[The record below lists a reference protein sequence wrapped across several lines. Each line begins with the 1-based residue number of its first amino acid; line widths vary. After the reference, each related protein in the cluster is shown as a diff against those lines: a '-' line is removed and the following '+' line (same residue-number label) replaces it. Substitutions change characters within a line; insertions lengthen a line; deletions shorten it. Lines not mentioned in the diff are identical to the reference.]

1 MMILDKKTKILIT
14 GCGGMLG
21 DAFYNLYYNKL
32 NIRPTDIDLNTDWLE
47 YLDVRDFREFR
58 QIALEYEPDVIMH
71 LAALTDLEYCEIN
84 QQNAYL
90 TNTIAVENAVNL
102 SNELDATLVY
112 ISTAGIFDGKK
123 DVYDDWDSPNPI
135 NIYGRTKYLGELF
148 VEKNSDKYFVF
159 RAGWMMGSGPEKDKK
174 FIQKVMQ
181 QIKDGK
187 KELNVIDD
195 KLGTPTFTY
204 DFAKNVIRML
214 ETDLYGVYNL
224 VCDDDCSRY
233 DVAIEILKILQLE
246 NEITIQKVKSE
257 YFAEEYFADR
267 PGCERLVNKRLNDLG
282 LNIMRDWRV
291 ALKEYLEDYYSEFIL
306 K

>member
-214 ETDLYGVYNL
+214 ESDLYGVYNL

-257 YFAEEYFADR
+257 YFAEEYFAPR
-267 PGCERLVNKRLNDLG
+267 PDSEKLICKKLKL
-282 LNIMRDWRV
+282 RDN
-291 ALKEYLEDYYSEFIL
+291 Y
-306 K
+306 